1 MHSIEPF
8 LPSINYLATTMPS
21 VPTYIYKIV
30 PSSAPP
36 PSPLPDAL
44 PVSDL
49 DQKDNFIHLSTALQ
63 VPGTLKRFFSD
74 AEQVYILRINYP
86 QVESKIKWED
96 SQGIGMYLLFH

>member
-1 MHSIEPF
+1 MAP
-8 LPSINYLATTMPS
+8 

-49 DQKDNFIHLSTALQ
+49 DQNDRFIHLSTSLQ
-63 VPGTLKRFFSD
+63 VPGTLKRFF
-74 AEQVYILRINYP
+74 AEEDRVYILRIVYRT
-86 QVESKIKWED
+86 VESKIKWED
-96 SQGIGMYLLFH
+96 SRGSGKFSESLICAET